1 MKLLLVQGIW
11 RWLKFIQS
19 AWETTKNVPGVGALF
34 GELAEE
40 NRVFIEK
47 TKRDELALRKS
58 IVERDA
64 RIRQGE
70 MGYINRSRATGVSK
84 GPGQQEAVSRLAEE
98 LTGKKH
104 TSPKTRSAG
113 EREEEQAREVCLP
126 LKLSSGRWK
135 NTAVRMRK
143 SAGSAVIYGRR
154 KVSMRS

>member
-1 MKLLLVQGIW
+1 
-11 RWLKFIQS
+11 
-19 AWETTKNVPGVGALF
+19 VGALF

-58 IVERDA
+58 IAERDA

-113 EREEEQAREVCLP
+113 EREEEQAREAL
-126 LKLSSGRWK
+126 LALEAELR
-135 NTAVRMRK
+135 TL
-143 SAGSAVIYGRR
+143 
-154 KVSMRS
+154 